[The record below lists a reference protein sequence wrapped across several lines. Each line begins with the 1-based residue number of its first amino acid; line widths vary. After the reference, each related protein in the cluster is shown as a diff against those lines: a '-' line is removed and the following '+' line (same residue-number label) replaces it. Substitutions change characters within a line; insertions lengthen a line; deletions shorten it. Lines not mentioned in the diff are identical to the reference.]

1 MAHPVYVLLPDGVE
15 WTEVP
20 GTTAQSPRPI
30 RWYLRQSL
38 PIATTQV
45 GLLVDGDDA
54 ALDARLADVARHAQ
68 ELGGI
73 AVDASTQ
80 HVIDPE
86 VPGIRA

>member
-20 GTTAQSPRPI
+20 GTTAQSAKPV
-30 RWYLRQSL
+30 RWYLRQSMPL
-38 PIATTQV
+38 ATTQV
-45 GLLVDGDDA
+45 GVLVDGDEG
-54 ALDARLADVARHAQ
+54 ALESRMADVARHAQ

-80 HVIDPE
+80 QVIDPQA
-86 VPGIRA
+86 PGVRT